1 MMLPIF
7 YIKVHFI
14 QSWRA
19 TQDTGLVNEISE
31 NYENK
36 EINKDLPLI

>member
-1 MMLPIF
+1 MLPI
-7 YIKVHFI
+7 YYTKVQFK
-14 QSWRA
+14 QSQIP

-36 EINKDLPLI
+36 EINKD